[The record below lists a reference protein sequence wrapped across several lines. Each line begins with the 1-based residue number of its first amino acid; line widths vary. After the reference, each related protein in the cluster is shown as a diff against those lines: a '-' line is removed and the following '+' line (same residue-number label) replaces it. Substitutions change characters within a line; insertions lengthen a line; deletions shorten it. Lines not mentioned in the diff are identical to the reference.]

1 MSGKQLVVEP
11 YPDDEGWA
19 QLTVIIADVLSSGV
33 AFTGPR
39 YEHGAIPWARMPTG
53 RARWSSTRWRAVGV
67 CNGLVTG
74 EPGSGKS
81 ACLEAIGLGLASS
94 GCWHVFFGDGD
105 PDGGS
110 SPVLNDVADWAESGP
125 EGVLA

>member
-1 MSGKQLVVEP
+1 MES
-11 YPDDEGWA
+11 
-19 QLTVIIADVLSSGV
+19 
-33 AFTGPR
+33 
-39 YEHGAIPWARMPTG
+39 
-53 RARWSSTRWRAVGV
+53 VGV
-67 CNGLVTG
+67 RNGLVTG

-81 ACLEAIGLGLASS
+81 ACLEAIGLGLAAS

-125 EGVLA
+125 DGVLAQLGAVEAALEVRSLLKSTLTEAPAVGGALVPITDPATQSPARKLLPTRSCPV